1 MGHARP
7 ILVYLCSF
15 QTQILQKNTVGF
27 GGIQIRIIGVEG
39 EHADHLTTTKARM
52 HFCYPFH
59 SLRTVYLFLYQSLFW
74 TDFVALSCRRALIF
88 FFLLHRQMI
97 AEAKCFAPVPLL
109 STVLYFV
116 ERKVIMGSN
125 PVREVLE
132 FWCWPKFETWAR
144 LLMLTLMMMMMFFL
158 WKKFLFWIEIKIDF
172 WERESGRKI
181 GSSLGKQWNK
191 IDRKKFNWNQS
202 GQIGGQLN
210 SDPFL
215 YGVWVLYGRTYFEWR
230 K

>member
-1 MGHARP
+1 MLAKVWNLGK
-7 ILVYLCSF
+7 V
-15 QTQILQKNTVGF
+15 
-27 GGIQIRIIGVEG
+27 
-39 EHADHLTTTKARM
+39 ADADANDDDDV
-52 HFCYPFH
+52 F
-59 SLRTVYLFLYQSLFW
+59 SL
-74 TDFVALSCRRALIF
+74 
-88 FFLLHRQMI
+88 
-97 AEAKCFAPVPLL
+97 E
-109 STVLYFV
+109 
-116 ERKVIMGSN
+116 
-125 PVREVLE
+125 
-132 FWCWPKFETWAR
+132 
-144 LLMLTLMMMMMFFL
+144 
-158 WKKFLFWIEIKIDF
+158 KFLFWIEIKIDF